1 MGFSTIGGAG
11 GGSEETP
18 SGGAGSAEHAGVED
32 NSSSNA
38 DQIQINDGSII
49 LNKDN
54 DDVDFIVES
63 VNSAKMLM
71 VNAAND
77 TVGIG
82 CDPVEAGSANPSAL
96 LVVSNRATASTP
108 ATYAPLV
115 VENADAA
122 AYINVISNDGG
133 YQGLLLGDATDPDEA
148 GLVYNSGNGRMY
160 IRGSAQSNAAASV
173 TVGHSTKSAILGDSV
188 VPPSSGFEIAKA
200 AGDAELTISAYH
212 DTEATTPKITL
223 RKADNTV
230 ASPALVDDNAVLGVV
245 SFQGHDGSGYHEGA
259 KIEARIDGTPTD
271 GTDLPSEI
279 TFWTTADG
287 AGTATERL
295 AIKPDGRGVSDFTA
309 SAWLNMNGEGTI
321 AIRDSHNISSLAD
334 NATGKHTATF
344 SVAMGDANYC
354 VAGANFDTNET
365 LQSSNFVAESRTTT
379 TVAIW
384 NSNAQNG
391 TYYDAEFLNFVIFG
405 G

>member
-122 AYINVISNDGG
+122 AYINVISNDDQRDFKRWRLPG
-133 YQGLLLGDATDPDEA
+133 P
-148 GLVYNSGNGRMY
+148 
-160 IRGSAQSNAAASV
+160 SA
-173 TVGHSTKSAILGDSV
+173 
-188 VPPSSGFEIAKA
+188 
-200 AGDAELTISAYH
+200 
-212 DTEATTPKITL
+212 
-223 RKADNTV
+223 R
-230 ASPALVDDNAVLGVV
+230 
-245 SFQGHDGSGYHEGA
+245 
-259 KIEARIDGTPTD
+259 
-271 GTDLPSEI
+271 
-279 TFWTTADG
+279 
-287 AGTATERL
+287 
-295 AIKPDGRGVSDFTA
+295 
-309 SAWLNMNGEGTI
+309 
-321 AIRDSHNISSLAD
+321 
-334 NATGKHTATF
+334 
-344 SVAMGDANYC
+344 
-354 VAGANFDTNET
+354 
-365 LQSSNFVAESRTTT
+365 
-379 TVAIW
+379 
-384 NSNAQNG
+384 
-391 TYYDAEFLNFVIFG
+391 
-405 G
+405 